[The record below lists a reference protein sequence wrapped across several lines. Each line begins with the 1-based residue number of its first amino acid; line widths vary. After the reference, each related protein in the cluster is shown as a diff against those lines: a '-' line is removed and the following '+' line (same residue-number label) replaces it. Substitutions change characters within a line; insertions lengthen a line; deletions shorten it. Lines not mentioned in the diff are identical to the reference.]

1 MDRWENINWLKEAVV
16 IVQAALCILL
26 KWFILTWALH
36 LAPLTTPAFTTQDGS
51 TCQGSNGVRLKSFIN
66 SRNLPNLLLGN
77 LNVGTLAG
85 ISKTYLWDIVYNSK
99 QKEKKCVCIYIY
111 SYCVAKIKVEKELL
125 ILIPQPR
132 TSDANNDCQE
142 QTPTEHSPET

>member
-1 MDRWENINWLKEAVV
+1 M
-16 IVQAALCILL
+16 
-26 KWFILTWALH
+26 
-36 LAPLTTPAFTTQDGS
+36 
-51 TCQGSNGVRLKSFIN
+51 
-66 SRNLPNLLLGN
+66 
-77 LNVGTLAG
+77 
-85 ISKTYLWDIVYNSK
+85 
-99 QKEKKCVCIYIY
+99 CVYIY